1 MFDIKEEVKRLPV
14 KPGVYIMRDKDDNI
28 LYVGKAIK
36 LKNRVSQYFNSSKKS
51 YRIQKMVSQID
62 HFEYIVTDNELEAL
76 VLECNLIKQN
86 KPKYNVMLKDDKTY
100 PYIKVTINETFPRI
114 YMTRRIDKDGAKYF
128 GPYTDVGAVYETL
141 NFIKAI
147 FPIKLC
153 KKKFDENSKPQK
165 PCLNYHIE
173 KCLAPC
179 RGNIAIEEYADMIND
194 VINFLEGK
202 EDKLLKKLEKKML
215 EYSDKLEFE
224 KAADLKKKIDSIKKI
239 YEKQRVL
246 KLNSEDM
253 DVIGIYK
260 FEDKA
265 QINLFAVR
273 NGKLILRKKFVF
285 NDVND
290 VDECE
295 ILEGFIGQFYMDG
308 LAIPKK
314 IIIRCELESK
324 ELINEWL
331 SELKGSKVEII
342 VPAKGEKNRLLEM
355 AEDNAAE
362 QFEKSNLK
370 FDVQELSKLIKSDK
384 IINRIEAY
392 DISNIGNSNIVGAM
406 VVWQNGRLDNSKY
419 RKFKIKSTPTQDD
432 IASTYEVLNRRLRNA
447 KEGQEKFLPLPD
459 LILADGGA
467 NQVNAINRA
476 ISQQGYNIDVIG
488 MVKDNKHK
496 TKALYLPNKS
506 SIQLSKY
513 PELMKFIFEIQE
525 EVHRVAIGYHQSLR
539 EKDIKKSLLDE
550 IKGIGE
556 KRKIEL
562 LKEFKSID
570 KIKEASV
577 EEIAKVKGM
586 NLQIAKELK
595 QQLENI

>member
-1 MFDIKEEVKRLPV
+1 MFDIKEEVKKLPL
-14 KPGVYIMRDKDDNI
+14 KPGVYIMRDKDDKI

-36 LKNRVSQYFNSSKKS
+36 LKNRVSQYFNASKKS

-62 HFEYIVTDNELEAL
+62 HFEYIVTENELEAL

-100 PYIKVTINETFPRI
+100 PYIKVTVNETFPRI

-141 NFIKAI
+141 NFIKTI

-179 RGNIAIEEYADMIND
+179 RGNVAIEEYADMIND

-265 QINLFAVR
+265 QINLFSVR
-273 NGKLILRKKFVF
+273 NGKLIMRKKYMF
-285 NDVND
+285 NDVKE

-295 ILEGFIGQFYMDG
+295 ILEGFIGQFYMDS

-314 IIIRCELESK
+314 IIIRCELENK
-324 ELINEWL
+324 ELISKWL
-331 SELKGSKVEII
+331 SELKDSKVEII

-355 AEDNAAE
+355 AEDNAME
-362 QFEKSNLK
+362 QFEKNESK
-370 FDVQELSKLIKSDK
+370 FNVQELSKLINSDK
-384 IINRIEAY
+384 EINRIEAY
-392 DISNIGNSNIVGAM
+392 DVSNIGNSNIVGAM
-406 VVWQNGRLDNSKY
+406 IVWQNGKLDNSQY
-419 RKFKIKSTPTQDD
+419 RKFKIKSTLTQDD
-432 IASTYEVLNRRLRNA
+432 ITSTYEVLSRRLKNA
-447 KEGQEKFLPLPD
+447 KEGQEDFLPLPD
-459 LILADGGA
+459 LILADGGV

-476 ISQQGYNIDVIG
+476 ILEQGYSIPVIG

-496 TKALYLPNKS
+496 TKALYLPSKS
-506 SIQLSKY
+506 SIQLSKHTD
-513 PELMKFIFEIQE
+513 LMKFIFEIQE

-539 EKDIKKSLLDE
+539 EKDIKKSILDE

-586 NLQIAKELK
+586 NLQIAIELK
-595 QQLENI
+595 ERIK